1 VQDRN
6 MGKVPGV
13 TQCNVTEAQSD
24 GFVNC
29 PYLCV

>member
-1 VQDRN
+1 VKDRN